1 MVGLAVLALLL
12 DQVSKILLSGI
23 LTSPISLIE
32 GFFTL
37 RIEHNFGMAFSITL
51 PYPVQLGVNLLFFG
65 GIIVYLARQLDFNKA
80 ASQIIVGLLMAG
92 AFGNLIDRIRLG
104 YVIDF
109 ISIGSFPVFN
119 LADSFI
125 TVSIFLLVLFYD
137 KIKRPN

>member
-12 DQVSKILLSGI
+12 DQVSKILLSGV